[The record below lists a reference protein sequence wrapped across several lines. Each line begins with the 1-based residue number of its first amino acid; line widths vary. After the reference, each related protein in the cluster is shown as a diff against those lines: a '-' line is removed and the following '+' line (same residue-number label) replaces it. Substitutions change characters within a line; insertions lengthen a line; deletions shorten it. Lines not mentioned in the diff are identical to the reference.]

1 MTAATSDRRRISF
14 TLSPAQKIVFT
25 SEARF
30 RVLIAGRR
38 FGKSFLSCL
47 ILFTEAIKGPNRT
60 CWFVAP
66 TYRQGKQILWALLKR
81 LVPVEYIAAT
91 NETDL
96 TMLFINGSVI
106 SIRGADNPDSLRG
119 VGLDFAAL
127 DEFAFMG
134 RGVWDETI
142 RPALADRQGRG
153 LFITTPNGMGWD
165 YDLYM
170 QGQERRDGFESWTFT
185 TLDGG
190 NVAPEEIEAARR
202 SMDPR
207 LFRQEFEAS
216 FEVLAGRVYDNFD
229 RKLNVDA
236 SLTDTGAELLVG
248 QDFNVN
254 PMATIIG
261 VKAAD
266 ELHILDAVEIPTSN
280 TEEVA
285 AEIRRRYPERR
296 IVVCPDPS
304 GRARKTSAV
313 AGVTDFTI
321 LERQRF
327 IVDAPAAAPLIVDR
341 INAVQAM
348 LKDATGR
355 RRLKVH
361 PRATPLIRAL
371 DGLTYKEGTNI
382 PDKTSGLDHIA
393 DALGYLVWQR
403 FNLLIDRPVW
413 GQASHGLYQPKP
425 NRR

>member
-1 MTAATSDRRRISF
+1 MTGPAVQERPKVRYKLSAAQRT
-14 TLSPAQKIVFT
+14 VFHST
-25 SEARF
+25 ARF

-38 FGKSFLSCL
+38 FGKSFLACL
-47 ILFTEAIKGPNRT
+47 ILLREATNAPNRM
-60 CWFVAP
+60 CWYIAP

-81 LVPVEYIAAT
+81 LVPREYVDAT

-96 TMLFINGSVI
+96 SMHLINGSII

-127 DEFAFMG
+127 DEFAFTG
-134 RGVWDETI
+134 SAIWHETI
-142 RPALADRQGRG
+142 RPALADRQGRA

-165 YDLYM
+165 YDLFM
-170 QGQERRDGFESWTFT
+170 MGQENRDGFASWCFT

-190 NVAPEEIEAARR
+190 NVATEEIEAARS

-216 FEVLAGRVYDNFD
+216 FEVLAGRVYDNFSRLSVPD
-229 RKLNVDA
+229 GNIDA
-236 SLTDTGAELLVG
+236 ALTDPKAELLVG

-261 VKAAD
+261 VRAAD
-266 ELHILDAVEIPTSN
+266 ELHILDALEIPTSN

-285 AEIRRRYPERR
+285 AEIRRRYPNRR
-296 IVVCPDPS
+296 IIVCPDPS

-321 LERQRF
+321 LQRHGF
-327 IVDAPAAAPLIVDR
+327 VVDAPHAAPMVVDR

-348 LKDATGR
+348 LKDAAGR
-355 RRLKVH
+355 RRIKVH
-361 PRATPLIRAL
+361 PRATALIRAL
-371 DGLTYKEGTNI
+371 DGLTYKAGTSI
-382 PDKTSGLDHIA
+382 PDKASGLDHLT

-403 FNLLIDRPVW
+403 FNLLH
-413 GQASHGLYQPKP
+413 S
-425 NRR
+425 NRATTHEVFI